1 MTASRLHAGGYGP
14 RRWLAWFVPCL
25 RGCQGRV
32 KAVLKR
38 EVRAVLSEL
47 AIRFVLGGLI
57 VSAFAVI
64 GDMLHPKTFAGIFG
78 AAPSVALAS
87 LGLAFLTKG
96 AADAATDGRAMIAG
110 AVALGCYSLVVSRLL
125 LRHGWHVMMASALS
139 WLVWL
144 GVAFGLWAVA
154 VR

>member
-1 MTASRLHAGGYGP
+1 V
-14 RRWLAWFVPCL
+14 F
-25 RGCQGRV
+25 
-32 KAVLKR
+32 
-38 EVRAVLSEL
+38 SEL

-64 GDMLHPKTFAGIFG
+64 GDMLHPKSFAGIFG

-96 AADAATDGRAMIAG
+96 THDAAVDGHAMVLG
-110 AVALGCYSLVVSRLL
+110 GVALCAYSWLVARLL
-125 LRHGWHVMMASALS
+125 LRYRWNTIVAAAAA

-144 GVAFGLWAVA
+144 AVAFGSWAVML
-154 VR
+154 R